1 MSDTSQLLREPLL
14 PAKWAVGSEPQGR
27 KAYLT
32 SKKDD
37 ERLTAA
43 SRSSSLLSLKEKALL
58 LNPAL
63 SPFSSRKADVVRAI
77 RSNIRRMNEEDC
89 LKFALGFM
97 FLAAVMVALFFLTT
111 VFWELRLTYPTIVAS
126 VKQIYQAW
134 RWEAVPPE
142 GYSGPCDG

>member
-1 MSDTSQLLREPLL
+1 M
-14 PAKWAVGSEPQGR
+14 GR
-27 KAYLT
+27 RFLACRTTRARSLFNIQK
-32 SKKDD
+32 D

-63 SPFSSRKADVVRAI
+63 SPFSSRKADVLSVI
-77 RSNIRRMNEEDC
+77 RSNIRRRNEEDC
-89 LKFALGFM
+89 LMFPVGFM
-97 FLAAVMVALFFLTT
+97 FFVAVMVALFFLTAM
-111 VFWELRLTYPTIVAS
+111 FGELIRSYPTIVES